1 MDSKKKKKKK
11 KVLYRKQINKILAI
25 PGQMTAKEFEDII
38 LLKPLPR
45 IVGDEEFKHPEVFK
59 GDSAPQMSNPESDEA
74 VRRTWQNEMD
84 NDLFD
89 L

>member
-11 KVLYRKQINKILAI
+11 KLLYRKQINKILAI
-25 PGQMTAKEFEDII
+25 PGQMTAKDFEDII
-38 LLKPLPR
+38 LLKPLPGSE
-45 IVGDEEFKHPEVFK
+45 VDKAYKYPEVFK
-59 GDSAPQMSNPESDEA
+59 GDSAPQMSNAESDEA
-74 VRRTWQNEMD
+74 VRRAWQNEMD